1 MERVIGYLGSLLG
14 QPSNPF
20 RKLAAQTKRVAAT
33 NALVA
38 MWPDFEKTKNPP
50 RGYRDLGDGYLLLS
64 PKDTDPHH
72 ISPPERTAFEDFFR
86 DQSEND
92 QQSILFRWGRLQIP
106 TTQIARSTWK
116 EMDRCSD
123 MTRTD
128 RNVKVREII

>member
-20 RKLAAQTKRVAAT
+20 GNLAAQTKRVAAT

-38 MWPDFEKTKNPP
+38 MWPDFEKTKDPP
-50 RGYRDLGDGYLLLS
+50 RGHRDLGDGYMLLG

-72 ISPPERTAFEDFFR
+72 ISPPEQTAFNDFFR

-92 QQSILFRWGRLQIP
+92 QESTLFRWGRLQIP
-106 TTQIARSTWK
+106 TTQIARSRMK
-116 EMDRCSD
+116 EIERCSD
-123 MTRTD
+123 MARTD
-128 RNVKVREII
+128 RNVKVHELI